1 MTDLEDAVEQFLQGA
16 DEVYDEY
23 DQGYVD
29 ADAALS
35 MLDDRL
41 NGLRDAVDADEN

>member
-1 MTDLEDAVEQFLQGA
+1 MTDRDLEDAVRTFLTEA
-16 DEVYDEY
+16 DDVLGEY

-35 MLDDRL
+35 RLDGAIDD
-41 NGLRDAVDADEN
+41 LRTAARE